1 MTGEDARRYITDEKE
16 VASIELCVNVVSPN
30 VTGEDA
36 RCYITDEK
44 EGASIELCVN
54 VVSPN
59 VTGED
64 ARRYIDRNAP
74 RSRWLFWI

>member
-1 MTGEDARRYITDEKE
+1 LSVNVVSPSVTGEDARRYITDEKE
-16 VASIELCVNVVSPN
+16 G
-30 VTGEDA
+30 T
-36 RCYITDEK
+36 
-44 EGASIELCVN
+44 SIELCVN